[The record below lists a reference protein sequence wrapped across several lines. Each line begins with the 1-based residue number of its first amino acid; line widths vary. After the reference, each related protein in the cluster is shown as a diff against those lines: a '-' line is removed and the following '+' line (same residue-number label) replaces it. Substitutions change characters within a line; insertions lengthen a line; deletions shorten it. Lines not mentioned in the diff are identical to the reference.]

1 MNYETVKKNFE
12 RGLWTVA
19 MVRVAV
25 KKGVI
30 SREQFK
36 EITGKDF

>member
-1 MNYETVKKNFE
+1 MNYEMVKQNFKK
-12 RGLWTVA
+12 GLWSEA

-25 KKGVI
+25 RKGVI
-30 SREQFK
+30 TKAEFK

>member
-1 MNYETVKKNFE
+1 MNYETIRKNFE
-12 RGLWTVA
+12 RNLWTVA
-19 MVRVAV
+19 MVRTAV

-36 EITGKDF
+36 EITGKEY